1 MKRLLTLLLFLYV
14 HQADAQYT
22 RHIIQLTDK
31 NNSPYSLTRPTDYL
45 SPKAIERR
53 NRQQI
58 AIDSTDLPVNPAY
71 ISQILETGEVAILN
85 TSRWLNH
92 VLIETN
98 DTEALNKINDL
109 PFVKNITRAA
119 PRKTRTKAKFDTD
132 MQPARRQQRIQGPD
146 NHFDYGA
153 ATGQVSIHEGEF
165 LHNRGFRGEGMVI
178 AMLDAGY
185 YRYDTNPAFDSIR
198 LNNQVLD
205 TWDFVKNKRSVSE
218 EHMHGMVCFST
229 IAANSPGKLVGTA
242 PKAQY
247 YLFRTEDVASEHQV
261 EEQNWVAAAERA
273 DSLGVDIIS
282 SSLGYYDFDDA
293 SRSYGYSD
301 MDGKTTI
308 ITRGAEAAFKKGIIV
323 CNSAGNS
330 GQTSWRYIIAPAD
343 GKNVLAIGAVNVNRE
358 VAPFSSYGPSADG
371 RVKPDVA
378 SVGWATVV
386 AGYDGNPVYMNG
398 TSLAGP
404 NLAGLITCLWQ
415 AFPEMTNSEIL
426 DAVKK
431 SADRYTSPDDR
442 VGYGIPN
449 LRVAWELLARKEQE
463 AETTRILD
471 DDWIK
476 AYPVPFSSSLTIL
489 IKARHTGN
497 ATLVLL
503 SSMGK
508 EILTKKINVQEGVAH
523 YEQLHSAGAL
533 GRGVYWLQYRDG
545 KNTRVIKLVK

>member
-1 MKRLLTLLLFLYV
+1 MKHFVAILLFLV
-14 HQADAQYT
+14 CQSVTAQQ

-71 ISQILETGEVAILN
+71 INQILDAGVVTVLN

-98 DTEALNKINDL
+98 DTEALSKISDF

-119 PRKTRTKAKFDTD
+119 PRKARTKAKFDAD
-132 MQPARRQQRIQGPD
+132 MQPVRKQKRIQESD
-146 NHFDYGA
+146 NHFDYGVSI
-153 ATGQVSIHEGEF
+153 GQVSIHEGEF
-165 LHNRGFRGEGMVI
+165 LHNRGFRGEGMTI
-178 AMLDAGY
+178 AMLDAGF

-205 TWDFVKNKRSVSE
+205 TWDFVKNKRSVTE

-229 IAANSPGKLVGTA
+229 IAANSPGKIVGTA

-261 EEQNWVAAAERA
+261 EEQNWVAAAEKA

-293 SRSYGYSD
+293 SRSYDYSD
-301 MDGKTTI
+301 MDGKTAI

-343 GKNVLAIGAVNVNRE
+343 GKNVLAIGAVNVVKE

-371 RVKPDVA
+371 RVKPDVS
-378 SVGWATVV
+378 SVGWNAVV

-415 AFPEMTNSEIL
+415 AFPEMTNGEIL
-426 DAVKK
+426 DAIRK
-431 SADRYTSPDDR
+431 SADRYTHPDDR
-442 VGYGIPN
+442 VGHGIPN
-449 LRVAWELLARKEQE
+449 LRIAWELLAGKAQE
-463 AETTRILD
+463 AKTVRILG

-489 IKARHTGN
+489 IKAPHTGN

-503 SSMGK
+503 NSVGK
-508 EILTKKINVQEGVAH
+508 EVLTKKINIQEGVAY
-523 YEQLHSAGAL
+523 YEQLHSANGL
-533 GRGVYWLQYRDG
+533 SQGVYWLQYRDG